1 MHRALSEVSADEEL
15 TVDRERQMSKQMN
28 KWNVMDLI
36 TELTKGSENTEIVQ
50 LGKPSCGH
58 TI

>member
-50 LGKPSCGH
+50 LRKPSCGH